1 VGEGG
6 GLPEQSVELSVPV
19 EKMGVFSSLTICTG
33 IWMSWVGL
41 TYFLMYS
48 LFLTEIFLEFTLDL
62 E

>member
-1 VGEGG
+1 MESAKGKIN
-6 GLPEQSVELSVPV
+6 PESR
-19 EKMGVFSSLTICTG
+19 G

>member
-1 VGEGG
+1 MESAKGKIN
-6 GLPEQSVELSVPV
+6 PESR
-19 EKMGVFSSLTICTG
+19 G

-41 TYFLMYS
+41 TYLMYS